1 MKNILQTFGQNA
13 CKHDLDEKFA
23 LNTQCTNRLKL
34 YLVNT
39 IDCNGCENPRVRA
52 FLFPNFT
59 YFFFLPVRSA
69 KRSLD
74 VTCYL
79 ELCSAT

>member
-52 FLFPNFT
+52 FLSIGKINPKL
-59 YFFFLPVRSA
+59 YIFFLFACEKCKKEP
-69 KRSLD
+69 
-74 VTCYL
+74 
-79 ELCSAT
+79 